1 MEKRVSYEKSKKKLP
16 NYIFQRLKTSEAEL
30 KFVIRQTLREKAEAA
45 DFKKC
50 EATVLKPLNIKSMP
64 KFYKRMMRYMF
75 NFMWEEKIRSQLM
88 FTWEWKG
95 QLWANLDKVP
105 KEARELIVT
114 NKLEMSRP
122 VFKKDMIEGMD
133 VDYTKDWRSYDA

>member
-1 MEKRVSYEKSKKKLP
+1 VSYEKSKKKLP

>member
-1 MEKRVSYEKSKKKLP
+1 MSYEKSKKKLP
-16 NYIFQRLKTSEAEL
+16 NYIFNRLKTSEADL

-75 NFMWEEKIRSQLM
+75 NFMWEEKVRSQLM

-114 NKLEMSRP
+114 NKLKMSRP

>member
-1 MEKRVSYEKSKKKLP
+1 MSYEKSKKKLP

-114 NKLEMSRP
+114 NKLKMSRP

>member
-1 MEKRVSYEKSKKKLP
+1 MSYEKSKKKLP
-16 NYIFQRLKTSEAEL
+16 NYIFNRLKTSEAEL

-75 NFMWEEKIRSQLM
+75 NFMWEEKVRSQLM

-114 NKLEMSRP
+114 NKLKMSRP

>member
-75 NFMWEEKIRSQLM
+75 NFMWEEKVRSQLM

>member
-1 MEKRVSYEKSKKKLP
+1 MSYEKSKKKLP

>member
-1 MEKRVSYEKSKKKLP
+1 MSYEKSKKKLP
-16 NYIFQRLKTSEAEL
+16 NYIFNRLKTSEADL